1 GIALTHGH
9 HDHSEGAAAL
19 AKRAGGVPV
28 VRAAGGEE
36 AGPFCAIA
44 TPGHSPDHVALVLGP
59 ACFTGDTVLGE
70 GSVFVGGDEGS
81 MSAYLDSLRRLR
93 ELDLEVLCPGHGPFV
108 WNPRAKI
115 DEYVEHRLGRE
126 RRIVDAVN
134 GGARGEDELLERA
147 WSDTDLSAHPMLR
160 EAARQTLRAHLAKL
174 REEGRLSDV

>member
-1 GIALTHGH
+1 
-9 HDHSEGAAAL
+9 
-19 AKRAGGVPV
+19 
-28 VRAAGGEE
+28 
-36 AGPFCAIA
+36 
-44 TPGHSPDHVALVLGP
+44 
-59 ACFTGDTVLGE
+59 VLGE